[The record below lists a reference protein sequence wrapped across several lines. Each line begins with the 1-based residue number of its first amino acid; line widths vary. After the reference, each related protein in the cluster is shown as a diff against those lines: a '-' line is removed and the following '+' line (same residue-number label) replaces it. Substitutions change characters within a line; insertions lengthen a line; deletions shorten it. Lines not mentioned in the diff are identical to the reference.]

1 MVLRLVLII
10 TFLAASLSMVS
21 TLFAA
26 PPRFSGY
33 SAPSTFSTA
42 PDGVVT
48 NAPMESAAKDG
59 SGAAMAMDKARK
71 SAAAAGQ
78 PDAKIELEFINGKL
92 VRKKTS
98 PKGSDKG
105 AESKQPES
113 MQSGPEQAAQQSAT
127 NSPAAVVA
135 SIKEGHKKRRARIFG
150 TPIILPKEK
159 TQKQKEELVTSDDY
173 HESKIE
179 RLGVADVHSF
189 RSGYQEYWKVNAS
202 KIMCSMQ
209 QNIPGYGHVEFR
221 QGVGQPLEF
230 ALYVTYP
237 PAGVGR
243 AHIRTE
249 PPEWRHFSH
258 AKDLGV
264 IEIEPGAL
272 AVSASKEWALRLLLE
287 LSEGMQPVMR
297 YWDAA
302 DATDEMEVL
311 ITSLNFQESLDL
323 FNRCLGQVL
332 RYDFDAVKRTIVHFH
347 ADSSKLR
354 NKAARQLDEIM
365 EMLITDTGIKRVDLE
380 LYTHSKG
387 LVRYNFRLATRRA
400 RAVRDYF
407 IKRGIPEESI
417 VIKIHTLKKSKLDT
431 LGYKQSDVHI
441 ALKRNPAK

>member
-1 MVLRLVLII
+1 MYTRIVLI
-10 TFLAASLSMVS
+10 TLMAAAFSVATSLS
-21 TLFAA
+21 AA

-33 SAPSTFSTA
+33 GTPHIPKKKPDETTKATEKANEPAADQTTKETQPTDNSKVEYVDGKIVVNEPATQANSTQSSSTETTA
-42 PDGVVT
+42 T
-48 NAPMESAAKDG
+48 AAAK
-59 SGAAMAMDKARK
+59 
-71 SAAAAGQ
+71 
-78 PDAKIELEFINGKL
+78 
-92 VRKKTS
+92 
-98 PKGSDKG
+98 
-105 AESKQPES
+105 
-113 MQSGPEQAAQQSAT
+113 
-127 NSPAAVVA
+127 PADPP
-135 SIKEGHKKRRARIFG
+135 KKREPLFRLFKRK
-150 TPIILPKEK
+150 PIVPKEK
-159 TQKQKEELVTSDDY
+159 TIKQNEELVTTHEY
-173 HESKIE
+173 HETKVE
-179 RLGVADVHSF
+179 QLGVADLHRFS
-189 RSGYQEYWKVNAS
+189 SGYREFWKVQS
-202 KIMCSMQ
+202 STIMCSMK

-249 PPEWRHFSH
+249 PPEWRHFSR

-264 IEIEPGAL
+264 IEIEPGDL
-272 AVSASKEWALRLLLE
+272 AVSTPPEWAQRLLLE

-311 ITSLNFQESLDL
+311 LSSLNFQESLDL

-354 NKAARQLDEIM
+354 ASAGRQLDEIL
-365 EMLITDTGIKRVDLE
+365 EMLNADPGIDEVNLE

-407 IKRGIPEESI
+407 IERGIPEDKI
-417 VIKIHTLKKSKLDT
+417 IIKIHTHKKSKLDEM
-431 LGYKQSDVHI
+431 GYKQSDVHI
-441 ALKRNPAK
+441 ALKRGKKKK